1 MANRALIDMTVMK
14 WTKCSKR
21 HIALKH
27 ISCHQSENSL
37 CLIQYCNKNCFGE
50 DKQSS
55 MLDTNVLTLSYRV
68 ARRSFRNLKWKCIGR
83 YTFTVARLQRGKL
96 VVTYNDIWR
105 MFMWTFFPLALW
117 AVPKLIRSSV
127 YKFKFLLWEI
137 IGKPRSFLTFQ
148 RSLKMPFFTHHKS
161 VVVGC
166 WVAFSEECWKRGC
179 SLLWSSLVGRK
190 CY

>member
-1 MANRALIDMTVMK
+1 MANRALIDITVTK

-27 ISCHQSENSL
+27 ISCHQSENSV
-37 CLIQYCNKNCFGE
+37 LIQHCNKNCFEE

-55 MLDTNVLTLSYRV
+55 MLDTNVLTLSHRV
-68 ARRSFRNLKWKCIGR
+68 ARRSFRNLKWKRVER

-137 IGKPRSFLTFQ
+137 IGKPRSFLTF
-148 RSLKMPFFTHHKS
+148 SKVLTNAIFHTIN
-161 VVVGC
+161 
-166 WVAFSEECWKRGC
+166 
-179 SLLWSSLVGRK
+179 LW
-190 CY
+190 